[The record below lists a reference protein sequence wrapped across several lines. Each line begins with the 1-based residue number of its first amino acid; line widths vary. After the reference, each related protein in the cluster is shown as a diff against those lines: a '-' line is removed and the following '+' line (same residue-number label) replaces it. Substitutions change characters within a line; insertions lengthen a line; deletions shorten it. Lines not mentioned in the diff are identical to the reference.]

1 MIKIGDTQI
10 QDIRLGTNKV
20 KASIGNTP
28 VMGYPYDHKILYL
41 ESENTYDLGNEHLQ
55 YIDLDIIPNE
65 NTGIYIKLKPSAGY
79 DQYFIGIR
87 DNSQNTRWL
96 LGRDYDKGYYYGYN
110 NFYYFTNN
118 NQYSGITE
126 LKLNYLNNK
135 KTSAII
141 DNNFYEYDLPSLEF
155 IPQNNIRLFG
165 GSGYNANYTKG
176 ICCIYECKIT
186 QGNKIVYDLIPV
198 RKDGVGYMYDKVSN
212 TLFGND
218 GTGDF
223 ILGPDI

>member
-1 MIKIGDTQI
+1 M
-10 QDIRLGTNKV
+10 
-20 KASIGNTP
+20 S
-28 VMGYPYDHKILYL
+28 
-41 ESENTYDLGNEHLQ
+41 
-55 YIDLDIIPNE
+55 
-65 NTGIYIKLKPSAGY
+65 
-79 DQYFIGIR
+79 
-87 DNSQNTRWL
+87 
-96 LGRDYDKGYYYGYN
+96 
-110 NFYYFTNN
+110 YYFTDN
-118 NQYSGITE
+118 NQYFGITE

-141 DNNFYEYDLPSLEF
+141 DNNFYEHDLPSLQF

-165 GSGYNANYTKG
+165 TGGYDANYTKG

-198 RKDGVGYMYDKVSN
+198 RKNGIGYMFDKVTN
-212 TLFGND
+212 HLFGND